1 MRRRT
6 FVCALGAAACSPHA
20 AEPALAS
27 AAFEVARRAG
37 ALSAAAEH
45 FAWNELHQIVSLVR
59 GEMQRAAP
67 EAALGVLA
75 EVLFAQL
82 GFAREVDDKS
92 LAFVLL
98 PNVLRGRRGSC
109 VGLGMLLLVIAEA
122 LGQRAQGILM
132 PGHFYVRLWAGA
144 RSRNVEL
151 LRRGEAMPEAWYA
164 KRFPVPG
171 EGARE
176 YARPL
181 SNAEALGVVEYDVG
195 TERRRQLRLDEAR
208 AAYERAIRGFPDF
221 AEAHASLGATLHLLG
236 RLDEA
241 QASYERAKRLNPALE
256 GVTWNRALLEEEQRA
271 APERDA
277 ALPSSR

>member
-1 MRRRT
+1 MKRRT
-6 FVCALGAAACSPHA
+6 FVCALGAAACSAHA

-37 ALSAAAEH
+37 ALSAADEH
-45 FAWNELHQIVSLVR
+45 VAWNELRQILALVGR
-59 GEMQRAAP
+59 EVQRAGA
-67 EAALGVLA
+67 ETGLQVLG
-75 EVLFAQL
+75 EVLFERL

-92 LAFVLL
+92 LTFVLL
-98 PNVLRGRRGSC
+98 PSVLRVRRGSC

-132 PGHFYVRLWAGA
+132 PGHFYVRLSTGT

-151 LRRGEAMPEAWYA
+151 LRRGEAMPDAWYA

-195 TERRRQLRLDEAR
+195 TERRRQLRLEEAR
-208 AAYERAIRGFPDF
+208 AAYVRAIRAFPGF

-241 QASYERAKRLNPALE
+241 EASYERAKSLNPALE
-256 GVTWNRALLEEEQRA
+256 GVAWNRALLEDEQRA
-271 APERDA
+271 APAGVSAVRA
-277 ALPSSR
+277 PR